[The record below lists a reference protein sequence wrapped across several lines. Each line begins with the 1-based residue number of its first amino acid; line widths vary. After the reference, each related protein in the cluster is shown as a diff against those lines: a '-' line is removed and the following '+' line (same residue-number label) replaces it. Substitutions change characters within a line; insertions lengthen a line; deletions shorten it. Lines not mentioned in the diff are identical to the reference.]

1 MSIELEMNEFKNGG
15 GEAQL
20 WIACMV
26 GPLGV
31 WLRWFLARLNEIGI
45 GGRFLKWLPF
55 GTLFANVSAS
65 CITAALATL
74 KKSMNTTNYDT
85 VITGVQFGLL
95 GCLSTVSTLA
105 AEFNAMR
112 ESKQPWRAYAYVMV
126 TICISF
132 SFGIL
137 LYYIPISRM

>member
-1 MSIELEMNEFKNGG
+1 MCIIIFEVVICYKP
-15 GEAQL
+15 
-20 WIACMV
+20 V
-26 GPLGV
+26 
-31 WLRWFLARLNEIGI
+31 FL
-45 GGRFLKWLPF
+45 
-55 GTLFANVSAS
+55 VQ
-65 CITAALATL
+65 
-74 KKSMNTTNYDT
+74 MNTTNYDT

-112 ESKQPWRAYAYVMV
+112 ESKQPWKAYAYVMV